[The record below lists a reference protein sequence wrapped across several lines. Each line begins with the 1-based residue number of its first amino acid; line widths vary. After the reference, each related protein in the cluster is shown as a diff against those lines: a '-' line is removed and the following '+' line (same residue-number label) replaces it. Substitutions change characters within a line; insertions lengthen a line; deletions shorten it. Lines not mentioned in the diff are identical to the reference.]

1 MKELS
6 PPCFLG
12 HCPKVLDPEDGSGDL
27 IIVGYGPLT
36 PIDVGVTVS
45 NGEGVIRISRD
56 LVEKSLKVGEDPC
69 RA

>member
-12 HCPKVLDPEDGSGDL
+12 HCPKVFDPEDGSGDL
-27 IIVGYGPLT
+27 VIIGHGPLT
-36 PIDVGVTVS
+36 PSDLGLSVA

-56 LVEKSLKVGEDPC
+56 LVEKSLKPG
-69 RA
+69 